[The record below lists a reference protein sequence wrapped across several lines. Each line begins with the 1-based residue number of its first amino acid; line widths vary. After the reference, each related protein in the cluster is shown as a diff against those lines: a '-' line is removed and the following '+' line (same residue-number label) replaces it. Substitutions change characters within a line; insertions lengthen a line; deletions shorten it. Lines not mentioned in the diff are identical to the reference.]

1 MSKET
6 LQHIFEP
13 FFTTKEPGKG
23 TGLGLATVYGI
34 VKQSRGH
41 VTVYSELGA
50 GTTFKVYFPSLD
62 KSVPLPATRPAGKAP
77 KGDGTI
83 LLVEDEAPLRVL
95 AAESLKRLGY
105 TVLQAGNGLEAL
117 AVAHGH
123 SGTIDIVLT
132 DIVMPRMGGPELVDK
147 LKQRR
152 QGFAVIF
159 MSGYTDAAAIENAK
173 IGADATL
180 LNKPF
185 STEVLANKISEVQL
199 NTGDSTLKGLVA
211 RNSG

>member
-1 MSKET
+1 
-6 LQHIFEP
+6 
-13 FFTTKEPGKG
+13 
-23 TGLGLATVYGI
+23 
-34 VKQSRGH
+34 
-41 VTVYSELGA
+41 
-50 GTTFKVYFPSLD
+50 
-62 KSVPLPATRPAGKAP
+62 
-77 KGDGTI
+77 
-83 LLVEDEAPLRVL
+83 
-95 AAESLKRLGY
+95 
-105 TVLQAGNGLEAL
+105 
-117 AVAHGH
+117 
-123 SGTIDIVLT
+123 
-132 DIVMPRMGGPELVDK
+132 MGGPELVDK

-199 NTGDSTLKGLVA
+199 NTGDLTLKGLVA